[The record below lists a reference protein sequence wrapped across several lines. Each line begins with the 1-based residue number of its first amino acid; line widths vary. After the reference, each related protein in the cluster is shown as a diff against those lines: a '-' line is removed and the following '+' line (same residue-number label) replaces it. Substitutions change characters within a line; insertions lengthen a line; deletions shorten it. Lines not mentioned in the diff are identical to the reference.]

1 MFPLPPPPPLPLLPP
16 KNGNALFFIF
26 QCGYFYFE
34 HKNKEEMIFFALH
47 RAPPLFS
54 VFFFFPFIF
63 AFRSLLFSS
72 PFPFFPVSPFPFW
85 LVGWLVVFLLFF
97 FGFLFLCV
105 CAGRCCRCCCCCCC
119 SRSSLAAAPA
129 NHITHTHTHA
139 HTPFRW
145 LHTHKKKDVE
155 RRKKR
160 AELGRNERDSS
171 GCGLDRKG
179 RGHVGVYPIL
189 HLLHFALFAVFDGR
203 CYPTTNRFWNA
214 PACVCE

>member
-1 MFPLPPPPPLPLLPP
+1 
-16 KNGNALFFIF
+16 
-26 QCGYFYFE
+26 
-34 HKNKEEMIFFALH
+34 MIFFALH

-139 HTPFRW
+139 HAHTPFRW